1 MIFSSFQFILVFLPV
16 TLLIF
21 HLFRF
26 FISGKFA
33 LGFLSLSSCFFY
45 AYWNPKYLVL
55 LVVSILGNYFFL
67 KTIEKEKKKFF

>member
-33 LGFLSLSSCFFY
+33 LGFLHQTLQYELFR
-45 AYWNPKYLVL
+45 
-55 LVVSILGNYFFL
+55 L
-67 KTIEKEKKKFF
+67 KWARK